1 MAYIMLQ
8 QPERTKTGFEEFSAA
23 AQPYLQMAF
32 EYLMKKKLAEP
43 GEKRAQ
49 AQEQRELEKEKRE
62 ALTSVSKGEI
72 PISTI
77 PESIKSSII
86 RGPKIDTTG
95 LAGRTAELANLPS
108 SAQISGRPEFM
119 RRVTPAETPEEAQA
133 RLMGSY
139 AQQQQAINP
148 YKALQAGKLD
158 LWNKAVS
165 GELLSDT
172 EKMLLGV
179 QAKED
184 PEKLRLFNMLFP
196 QLAQNAEPV
205 ISPQSGVD
213 EFGFKP
219 GETRK
224 GYKYIGNN
232 KWQKY

>member
-1 MAYIMLQ
+1 MLQ

-158 LWNKAVS
+158 FWNK
-165 GELLSDT
+165 T
-172 EKMLLGV
+172 LGV